1 MISSGS
7 REVDICPRQRR
18 SINGMERVQLDEQ
31 RYGLP
36 LLTGFL
42 GLMISWVIF
51 GFFLSGVALAIV
63 CIVIAIV
70 AAAGGYAVVLMR
82 KR

>member
-1 MISSGS
+1 MISSGL
-7 REVDICPRQRR
+7 REVDVWPRQRR
-18 SINGMERVQLDEQ
+18 SINGMERTHVDEQ

-51 GFFLSGVALAIV
+51 GFFLNGVVLAIV
-63 CIVIAIV
+63 CVIIAIV
-70 AAAGGYAVVLMR
+70 AAAGGYAVMMMR

>member
-1 MISSGS
+1 MIIMGS
-7 REVDICPRQRR
+7 RDLGIRSRERR
-18 SINGMERVQLDEQ
+18 SINEMERVQVDEQ

-42 GLMISWVIF
+42 GLMISWVVF
-51 GFFLSGVALAIV
+51 GFFLSGVVLAIV
-63 CIVIAIV
+63 CVIIAIV
-70 AAAGGYAVVLMR
+70 AAAGGYAAVMMR